1 MPLIAPAGGGTLQGS
16 AQADVLV
23 GSGSKDVFYI
33 AGGKDSIDGG
43 SGTDTLVLTGT
54 RAQYG
59 ITHQADGM
67 FTVTSLTDA
76 NTVVTLENV
85 ERVTFDNQTITLDST
100 STQWPR
106 RRVLSPG
113 PGTQSGGGRAGSLFE
128 HQQPELEHRAT
139 GAELRQQPGVRQ
151 DPFHHSQHRVCHPAL
166 SKRI

>member
-1 MPLIAPAGGGTLQGS
+1 
-16 AQADVLV
+16 VLV

-113 PGTQSGGGRAGSLFE
+113 PGTQSGGGRAGSYSSTSNQSLSTAQLALNFVNS
-128 HQQPELEHRAT
+128 LEFAKTHFTTDNTAFVTQLYQSAFNRA
-139 GAELRQQPGVRQ
+139 
-151 DPFHHSQHRVCHPAL
+151 PAL
-166 SKRI
+166 FKSTG